1 MFVASPEEVQ
11 RIHSRATG
19 LGGRRRA
26 RGGRQAC
33 VALALALAG
42 GLGDSVHIVLWSH
55 DGTVFSLKGERK
67 IG

>member
-1 MFVASPEEVQ
+1 MFVAKPEELH

-19 LGGRRRA
+19 LAGRRRA

-33 VALALALAG
+33 VALALAG

-67 IG
+67 IGWS